1 MPKSWEDSYTKINE
15 EIRKEQQNEQK
26 ISELVGKFNKKGYRV
41 GIMTTRDEQTKRI
54 ALIVFVKNS

>member
-41 GIMTTRDEQTKRI
+41 GIMTARDEQTKRI